1 MATVDLAPLRDAIE
15 KLKARVAQLVAQQ
28 TKPPAD
34 TSGVSQSDIDSL
46 ASELDSLAS
55 DVQDAPTPASP
66 PGAGPTAPTPVS
78 PAVATGGTV
87 EPGAPVAEAAAGSP
101 ATPDAPAAA
110 EASAGS
116 GGEQAP
122 WQK

>member
-87 EPGAPVAEAAAGSP
+87 EPGAPVSEP
-101 ATPDAPAAA
+101 TPTTPDAPAAA